1 MGSEYE
7 VGQYLVRLID
17 DKEKISFDKNSMLY
31 SLLFLAERDYP
42 IKEVVGRDIYLYKDM
57 ITKNI

>member
-1 MGSEYE
+1 
-7 VGQYLVRLID
+7 
-17 DKEKISFDKNSMLY
+17 MLY